1 MIKQTNI
8 YFSYAW
14 SDSNEKETNREELV
28 NRLYDSLLSDGF
40 NVVRDKVDL
49 SYKGS
54 ITEFMESIGKGE
66 AIIVVISDKY
76 VKSPYC
82 MFELYE
88 IARNSKFSKEE
99 FTKKIYPI
107 FIEFIDFANPAILS
121 TYYDYWEETEKS
133 WKDLIDK
140 RGDKLSIEQFKKYDK
155 TKLIHQNIGQLM
167 DWIIDLNTLNP
178 QLLSENNFE
187 IIKNSLI
194 NKFPITSTQKSAEN
208 MNQSLKEQLLELV
221 ADGNFENAFTILHI
235 YRKEMSSNQR
245 PTFNLLKG
253 EFEFKGNHNKEY
265 SQRVTSFINTLE
277 FEKK

>member
-1 MIKQTNI
+1 MTKQTNI

-28 NRLYDSLLSDGF
+28 NKLYDSLLSDGF

-49 SYKGS
+49 GYKGS
-54 ITEFMESIGKGE
+54 ITEFMESIGKGD
-66 AIIVVISDKY
+66 AIIVISDKY

-121 TYYDYWEETEKS
+121 KYYEYWEETEKS

-140 RGDKLSIEQFKKYDK
+140 RGDKLSIEQFKRYDK

-167 DWIIDLNTLNP
+167 DWIIDLNTLNS

-187 IIKNSLI
+187 IIKKSLT
-194 NKFPITSTQKSAEN
+194 NKFTISTTQKSIEN
-208 MNQSLKEQLLELV
+208 MNTTKQELLDLVDTAEYGTVITKLKQFFNDMQSGQKNTYSRLQ
-221 ADGNFENAFTILHI
+221 
-235 YRKEMSSNQR
+235 
-245 PTFNLLKG
+245 
-253 EFEFKGNHNKEY
+253 KEY
-265 SQRVTSFINTLE
+265 DIKIYNSDIHFPDRLRMFINDI